1 MHEEGILPSELPVIA
16 DVVAVDESVEQD
28 RVIEHQFVLTIGD
41 LSVQE
46 GPENFCDPFALIGM
60 GGLPDGGKISVAKG
74 GPWDVGPVSRLAADL
89 VGVPDHRLQSKAMKW
104 VWSLALAATMAIS
117 ASAASLDDATRQ
129 LSRDI
134 FRELIEINTTDSAG
148 NTTTAAEAMRKRL
161 VQAGLPENDVTVLG
175 PNDRKGNM
183 VARLRGSGKGKPI
196 LIIAHL
202 DVVEAKRT
210 DWTTDPFQFVEK
222 DGFFYGRGTQDM
234 KDSDAIVV
242 TTFIRYLKE
251 GYKPDRDVI
260 LALTADEE
268 GGTFNGVD
276 WLLQHHRDLLDA
288 EYVLNPDAGGVMT
301 EKGKPVDVEVEAT
314 EKLYA
319 DFQLTATNPGGHSS
333 LPTPDNAIYE
343 IADALGRLEK
353 SPFPFELNNVTR
365 AWLDQVAPSEKAE
378 VGVDIRAILKNPPD
392 PAAIARL
399 SNSPRF
405 NSTIRTTCVATRL
418 SGGHADNA
426 LPQTAQALV
435 NCRILPGHSKEEVR
449 QELVRIFNDPKITL
463 RYKDPATAEYLDKA
477 PDTKAFLPPP
487 LRPDVMNPLRQIAGK
502 MWPGAPVIP
511 EMETGASDSI
521 YTIAAGLPSYGICG
535 VAVDADDIRAHGKDE
550 RLRVSSYYEGVEFY
564 YRFLKS
570 LTSE

>member
-1 MHEEGILPSELPVIA
+1 MN
-16 DVVAVDESVEQD
+16 
-28 RVIEHQFVLTIGD
+28 TIG
-41 LSVQE
+41 SA
-46 GPENFCDPFALIGM
+46 ALAT
-60 GGLPDGGKISVAKG
+60 L
-74 GPWDVGPVSRLAADL
+74 
-89 VGVPDHRLQSKAMKW
+89 
-104 VWSLALAATMAIS
+104 LALAM
-117 ASAASLDDATRQ
+117 SAANLDDTSKQ

-134 FRELIEINTTDSAG
+134 FQQLIEINTTDSVG
-148 NTTTAAEAMRKRL
+148 STTIAAEAMRKRL
-161 VQAGLPENDVTVLG
+161 LQAGLPESDVVVLG
-175 PNDRKGNM
+175 PNHRKGNM
-183 VARLRGSGKGKPI
+183 VARLRGSGKSKPI

-202 DVVEAKRT
+202 DVVEARRS
-210 DWTTDPFQFVEK
+210 DWTTDPFKFVEK

-234 KDSDAIVV
+234 KDSDAIAV
-242 TTFIRYLKE
+242 TTLIRYLKE
-251 GYKPDRDVI
+251 GYKPNRDII

-276 WLLQHHRDLLDA
+276 WLLHHHRDLIDA

-301 EKGKPVDVEVEAT
+301 DNGKPIDVEVEAT

-353 SPFPFELNNVTR
+353 APFPFELNSVTR
-365 AWLDQVAPSEKAE
+365 SWFNQVAASEPPQVAA
-378 VGVDIRAILKNPPD
+378 DIRAMLNNPPD
-392 PAAIARL
+392 EAALARL
-399 SNSPRF
+399 SKNPRF
-405 NSTIRTTCVATRL
+405 NAIMRTTCVATRL

-449 QELVRIFNDPKITL
+449 QDLIRIVADPKITL

-487 LRPDVMNPLRQIAGK
+487 LRPDVMNPLRAIASN

-521 YTIAAGLPSYGICG
+521 YTIAAGLPSYGING
-535 VAVDADDIRAHGKDE
+535 VAIDANDIRAHGKDE
-550 RLRVSSYYEGVEFY
+550 RLRVKSYYDGVEFY
-564 YRFLKS
+564 YRFLKAI
-570 LTSE
+570 TSE